1 MQYNITNL
9 MTNARTKRGAGAE
22 RGAWSV
28 PFLTQLRRRGFWFFW
43 HYRTATRNA
52 STLSQRISHAPL
64 NDPWQGDAT
73 QGQPL
78 ANGRAPQDIF
88 GAGWHDFAWL
98 RDMREYGG
106 QNARTNARR
115 YLLEWLEQHSQWDAA
130 VWQPMLLA
138 HRMKTLMLTWG
149 WFGQSAQESQ
159 QIKFLASLMVQS
171 ACLAQDLTRL
181 RLADQRI
188 EAISALLLDHA
199 FRQSDSHIESL
210 IRDVLS
216 ALDSAVFADGCHASR
231 RVDRHIICL
240 KTLHEIKYALGMVQQ
255 RRTKDDS
262 TITEALTTI
271 DALINRMGGVA
282 RMWCLNKREFIAM
295 SHGLDAALPDI
306 EQILNMSGPRGKIC
320 QHAQEGG
327 FIRLASA
334 RNVAIFNTGPQKQ
347 HLPRIK
353 KAGGEA
359 DAAVGG
365 IEFSSQ
371 GQRILISGGNS
382 HALTAS
388 YPELAELM
396 NGTAAHS
403 ALSIDQI
410 NVSQI
415 NAGQINARRINAGR
429 INQDITD
436 ARQACA
442 IYAEVGAARG
452 GILGVAT
459 HDGYRQLFGIFHER
473 KIFLSTDGQTL
484 KGQDILRYN
493 GEPTNIPTEAVIR
506 FHLHPRITASQ
517 TNNKT
522 ILLKLPAR
530 MVSWKFICSNG
541 KIVLEDSITALN
553 GKPQKCQQI
562 VIRLPLTTIRHET
575 EIAAAWALMKL
586 TKPK

>member
-1 MQYNITNL
+1 MKYNITN
-9 MTNARTKRGAGAE
+9 MAK

-28 PFLTQLRRRGFWFFW
+28 PFLTHLRRRGLWFFW

-52 STLSQRISHAPL
+52 YGLSERISHAPL
-64 NDPWQGDAT
+64 HDPWQGDAT

-78 ANGRAPQDIF
+78 ANGYAPEDIF

-115 YLLEWLEQHSQWDAA
+115 YLFEWLERHSQWDAA
-130 VWQPMLLA
+130 TWQPMLLA
-138 HRMKTLMLTWG
+138 HRIKKLVLTWG

-171 ACLAQDLTRL
+171 GCLAQDLPRL

-199 FRQSDSHIESL
+199 FRQSDSPIESL

-231 RVDRHIICL
+231 RVDRHIACL
-240 KTLHEIKYALGMVQQ
+240 RTLHEIKYALGIMQQ
-255 RRTKDDS
+255 RRTASDS
-262 TITEALTTI
+262 TITDALKTI

-320 QHAQEGG
+320 QHAEDGG

-365 IEFSSQ
+365 IEFSAQ

-382 HALTAS
+382 HALTTS
-388 YPELAELM
+388 HPELAALI
-396 NGTAAHS
+396 NGTPAHS

-415 NAGQINARRINAGR
+415 NAGQINGGQ
-429 INQDITD
+429 INQAITD

-459 HDGYRQLFGIFHER
+459 HDGYRQPFGIFHER
-473 KIFLSTDGQTL
+473 KLFLSTDGQTL
-484 KGQDILRYN
+484 KGQDILRHN
-493 GEPTNIPTEAVIR
+493 GEPTNTPTEAVIR

-530 MVSWKFICSNG
+530 LVSWKFVSSKG
-541 KIVLEDSITALN
+541 KIALEDSITALS

-562 VIRLPLTTIRHET
+562 VIRLPLTTIRHES
-575 EIAAAWALMKL
+575 EISAAWALMKL
-586 TKPK
+586 TKAR